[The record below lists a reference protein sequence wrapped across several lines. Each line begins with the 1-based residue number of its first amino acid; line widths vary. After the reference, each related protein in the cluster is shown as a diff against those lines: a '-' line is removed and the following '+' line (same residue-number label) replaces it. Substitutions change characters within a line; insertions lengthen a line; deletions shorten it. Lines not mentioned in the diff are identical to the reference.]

1 MINNEPYFKGK
12 DVAGCLGYEDESYA
26 INNHCEN
33 TLSKSY
39 LDLGKVSE
47 TYLTSESSDTN
58 AYSLLKQDYT
68 HNQIVSRALWIP
80 ESDVYNLI
88 LGSKKPEAKKF
99 KGWVTEAV
107 RNLHIN

>member
-12 DVAGCLGYEDESYA
+12 DVAGCLGYEDTSQS
-26 INNHCEN
+26 INIHCSNYVKKNYLE
-33 TLSKSY
+33 LSKA
-39 LDLGKVSE
+39 LVQVSSTE
-47 TYLTSESSDTN
+47 TSDTN
-58 AYSLLKQDYT
+58 VYSELKKDYS
-68 HNQIVSRALWIP
+68 HGEIVVKNLWIP